1 MLADAVFAWPLTAS
15 VPPYVDAVEC
25 IPGVASGTLPTQHC
39 RGMSLARYTGTDIPD
54 PLVPRSFPHSGE
66 GNRQI
71 RLKEAFFCSSL
82 QRSHVRVGASKGGGG
97 GVSNDVNIISLIVS
111 PNGICR

>member
-71 RLKEAFFCSSL
+71 RLKKPSFVPHYKDPMLELAP
-82 QRSHVRVGASKGGGG
+82 VRVGEGAYQMMLTSF
-97 GVSNDVNIISLIVS
+97 L
-111 PNGICR
+111 